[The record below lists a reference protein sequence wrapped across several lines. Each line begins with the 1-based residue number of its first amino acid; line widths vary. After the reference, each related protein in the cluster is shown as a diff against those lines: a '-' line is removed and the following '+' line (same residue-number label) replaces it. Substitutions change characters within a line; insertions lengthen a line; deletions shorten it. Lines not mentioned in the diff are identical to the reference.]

1 MGHIFTSASSCH
13 LIRKCNSAPPSNVA
27 QLFSPQRQLPSKLLL
42 GSWKACDSVTILVN
56 HNASHKPS
64 WLTPEI
70 YADCVHLL
78 DWKQYIRFSRASL
91 TRLHGGPLLAHI
103 LRLLRTR
110 ANAQLLA
117 TGRKV
122 SRSELPAPHGHEMLS
137 NATVNHS
144 LVSYF
149 AHDSTLAAV
158 LSHLGS
164 FDSRKPPLAST
175 LIFEL
180 HEIHWKL
187 PEDSHSTHDSDP
199 FYVRV
204 IYRNYSW
211 PESERTDSTI
221 VLWPAGCVGEPV
233 TPNQYN
239 PGHTNWCWLYQL
251 ESTIRDTYAK
261 SEPDE
266 CVQLAGW
273 FHLWHKSITPNSSS
287 LLQFIGLLF
296 SQVMFFKFL
305 QHHHQQQQQQQQPEP
320 EQLRPSEHQSDR

>member
-1 MGHIFTSASSCH
+1 M
-13 LIRKCNSAPPSNVA
+13 
-27 QLFSPQRQLPSKLLL
+27 

-56 HNASHKPS
+56 HNAPHRPS

-78 DWKQYIRFSRASL
+78 DWKQYIRFSRAAL

-158 LSHLGS
+158 LSHLGI
-164 FDSRKPPLAST
+164 FDR
-175 LIFEL
+175 
-180 HEIHWKL
+180 
-187 PEDSHSTHDSDP
+187 
-199 FYVRV
+199 
-204 IYRNYSW
+204 
-211 PESERTDSTI
+211 
-221 VLWPAGCVGEPV
+221 
-233 TPNQYN
+233 
-239 PGHTNWCWLYQL
+239 
-251 ESTIRDTYAK
+251 
-261 SEPDE
+261 
-266 CVQLAGW
+266 
-273 FHLWHKSITPNSSS
+273 
-287 LLQFIGLLF
+287 
-296 SQVMFFKFL
+296 
-305 QHHHQQQQQQQQPEP
+305 
-320 EQLRPSEHQSDR
+320 